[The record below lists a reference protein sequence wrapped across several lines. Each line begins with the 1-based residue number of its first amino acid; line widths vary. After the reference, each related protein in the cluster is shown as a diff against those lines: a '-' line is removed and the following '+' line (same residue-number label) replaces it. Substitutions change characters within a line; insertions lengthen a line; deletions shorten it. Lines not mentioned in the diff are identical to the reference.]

1 MYDGAGSAIIGVSDY
16 VPAKGE
22 HVEYWWLQA
31 QLARQAVADA
41 GLSRDDID
49 GVVFTR
55 SGYWQSKPVFPSTFC
70 EHVGITPAWMEIAP
84 HGGAAMASAIWR
96 AAGAIRTGL
105 AQVVL
110 VMSADNRQTRLQRS
124 GVVSRIADQNM
135 DPEFETPHGPLFA
148 SNFALMAHRYMHE
161 HSVTHEAFAQVAV
174 SNRRWASLHPA
185 ARMRAPLTVDD
196 VLSSRPITSPLNLLD
211 ICLVTDGG
219 AAVVLVGADRA
230 ADAPRPPVHLLG
242 FGDAAESQTVT
253 GLSDLVRPALYRR
266 AAGQAF
272 LMAGIGPADVDVAYP
287 YDPSTSFALWGMEEM
302 GFAEPGGGAELF
314 ASGAAAPGG
323 RLPVNTHGGLLS
335 YAHPGVPG
343 AMLAVVEAVR
353 QLRGEAGE
361 RQVPGAKVAAASSMG
376 GFMAITV
383 NLFGTGDAVQRPAP
397 ATSVNQ

>member
-1 MYDGAGSAIIGVSDY
+1 MSDQRGSAIIGASDY

-31 QLARQAVADA
+31 HLAREAVADA
-41 GLSRDDID
+41 GLHRKDID
-49 GVVFTR
+49 GVVFAR

-70 EHVGITPAWMEIAP
+70 EHLGITPAWMELAP

-96 AAGAIRTGL
+96 AAGAIRSGL
-105 AQVVL
+105 ADVVL

-135 DPEFETPHGPLFA
+135 DPEFESPHGPLFA

-161 HSVTHEAFAQVAV
+161 HSVKHEAFAEVAV
-174 SNRRWASLHPA
+174 STRRWASQHPA
-185 ARMRAPLTVDD
+185 ARMRTPLTIAD
-196 VLSSRPITSPLNLLD
+196 VLNSRPISSPLNLLD

-219 AAVVLVGADRA
+219 AAVVMVRSDRA
-230 ADAPRPPVHLLG
+230 ADAPHPPVHLLG
-242 FGDAAESQTVT
+242 FGDVAESQTVT
-253 GLSDLVRPALYRR
+253 GLSDLVSPALYRQSADR
-266 AAGQAF
+266 AF
-272 LMAGIGPADVDVAYP
+272 RMAGIGPADVDIVYP
-287 YDPSTSFALWGMEEM
+287 YDPSTSFALWGMEQM
-302 GFAEPGGGAELF
+302 GFAEPGAGAELF
-314 ASGAAAPGG
+314 SSGATAPGG

-343 AMLAVVEAVR
+343 AMLAVAEAVR

-361 RQVPGAKVAAASSMG
+361 RQVPGAQVAAASSMG

-383 NLFGTGDAVQRPAP
+383 NLFGTSAALRSREKEAG
-397 ATSVNQ
+397 